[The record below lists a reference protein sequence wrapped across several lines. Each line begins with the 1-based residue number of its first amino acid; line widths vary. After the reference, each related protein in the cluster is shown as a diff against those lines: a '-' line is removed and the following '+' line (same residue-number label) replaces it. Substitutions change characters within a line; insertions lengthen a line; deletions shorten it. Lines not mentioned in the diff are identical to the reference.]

1 MAQKSKQKKN
11 STEGYITEAPYA
23 NPVNCEYVESAM
35 QAPIDPA
42 PQSAKQE
49 AMFASSVTGE
59 YITYTETRPGH
70 FVANVKAHIDPAPE
84 SAMQD
89 DGLRKIPAGM
99 NRNNTE
105 QDFLILILE
114 SLYRIE
120 KKLGA

>member
-35 QAPIDPA
+35 QSPIDPA
-42 PQSAKQE
+42 PQSAMQAPETIICPAE
-49 AMFASSVTGE
+49 A
-59 YITYTETRPGH
+59 
-70 FVANVKAHIDPAPE
+70 VKGLEQYYAEAKIPE

-99 NRNNTE
+99 NRNNIE
-105 QDFLILILE
+105 QDFLMLILE

-120 KKLGA
+120 KKMGA

>member
-23 NPVNCEYVESAM
+23 NPANCEYVESAM
-35 QAPIDPA
+35 QAPIDSA
-42 PQSAKQE
+42 PQ
-49 AMFASSVTGE
+49 
-59 YITYTETRPGH
+59 
-70 FVANVKAHIDPAPE
+70 